1 MAPHRAF
8 VTGLPI
14 NNNLTHARIRHAY
27 SAPPRHCPAAGQPDL
42 TGCTAKYA
50 DQQQFSG
57 YLRDYS
63 KLEKTESASGQ
74 PVLRWVDPDFK
85 VQNYRNLVV
94 QSIQFYPSPKPSEQV
109 NTQAL
114 EELYRYTN
122 SQVKSALGKKFNLI
136 DLKNGANISGSQ
148 TLILRAAITGVSTST
163 ESLKPYEIIPIALV
177 TAAAMTAAGERDKN
191 SELYLEAEFIDAST
205 GKPVLQVVRK
215 GFGKNLDNDKQ
226 QVTLDTLKGVID
238 GVVRDIEQI
247 Q

>member
-1 MAPHRAF
+1 M
-8 VTGLPI
+8 
-14 NNNLTHARIRHAY
+14 
-27 SAPPRHCPAAGQPDL
+27 
-42 TGCTAKYA
+42 
-50 DQQQFSG
+50 
-57 YLRDYS
+57 
-63 KLEKTESASGQ
+63 
-74 PVLRWVDPDFK
+74 LRWVDSDFK
-85 VQNYRNLVV
+85 AQNYRNLVV
-94 QSIQFYPSPKPSEQV
+94 QSVQFYPSPKPSEQV

-122 SQVKSALGKKFNLI
+122 TQVRGALGKKFQLI
-136 DLKNGANISGSQ
+136 DLKNGANISGNQ

-238 GVVRDIEQI
+238 GVVRDIEQF